1 MADLMPE
8 NRLFRAAIV
17 VAAAAWALL
26 GFYLAFLHE
35 DSPTAL
41 SPVAE
46 AAERTAEAQGYRFEM
61 SGTVASAATGSVQM
75 TGSGAYN
82 GATDR
87 FSMELSM
94 SGAAVGGGLEMT
106 EVGEGSTF
114 YLSSPLF
121 SSALPGGKSWMKV
134 DLEELLGEG
143 INADPREQLAQLES
157 VADITVVGSEK
168 IRGAQTTH
176 YSALIDAG
184 DVGMTGAGASTAIP
198 TDIWID
204 ANGYVRR
211 QTVRTPTDFLG
222 GAGSIDLRMDL
233 FAFGSSPE
241 VVLPPESLVF
251 DGGELI
257 EELGGLEQFS
267 Q

>member
-8 NRLFRAAIV
+8 KRLFRAAIV

-46 AAERTAEAQGYRFEM
+46 AAERTAAAPGYRFEM
-61 SGTVASAATGSVQM
+61 SGTMAGVATGSVQM

-94 SGAAVGGGLEMT
+94 SGAAVGGGLQMT

-114 YLSSPLF
+114 YISSPLF
-121 SSALPGGKSWMKV
+121 SSALPGGKSWVKV
-134 DLEELLGEG
+134 NLEELLGEG
-143 INADPREQLAQLES
+143 INADPREQLAELES

-184 DVGMTGAGASTAIP
+184 SVGMTGAGASTAIP

-211 QTVRTPTDFLG
+211 QTARTPSFLG

-233 FAFGSSPE
+233 YAFGSSPE

>member
-8 NRLFRAAIV
+8 NRLFCAAIV
-17 VAAAAWALL
+17 VAAASWALL

-46 AAERTAEAQGYRFEM
+46 AAERTSEAKGYRFEM
-61 SGTVASAATGSVQM
+61 SGTMAGAATGSVQM
-75 TGSGAYN
+75 AGSGAYN
-82 GATDR
+82 GAADR
-87 FSMELSM
+87 FSMELFM
-94 SGAAVGGGLEMT
+94 SGTAVGGGLQMT
-106 EVGEGSTF
+106 EVGDGSTF
-114 YLSSPLF
+114 YISSPLF

-134 DLEELLGEG
+134 DLEELLGEE
-143 INADPREQLAQLES
+143 INADPREQLAELES

-184 DVGMTGAGASTAIP
+184 SVGMTGDGAGTPIP

-211 QTVRTPTDFLG
+211 QTVRTPYNFLG
-222 GAGSIDLRMDL
+222 GAGSIDLRLDL

-257 EELGGLEQFS
+257 EELGGLEQLS